1 MTDVTLSNDDLESL
15 GLLVDRMDNFA
26 AASVLPLPAQM
37 HADALSAGMAELRD
51 ELRDFLISKGFN
63 PWA

>member
-1 MTDVTLSNDDLESL
+1 ML
-15 GLLVDRMDNFA
+15 GQMVDRMDNLS
-26 AASVLPLPAQM
+26 AASVIPMPNEM
-37 HADALSAGMAELRD
+37 RIVALNEAIRSMRD